1 MSTTPGAGNEY
12 SRGSGGSKRPP
23 TPRSAGGSG
32 GSKGPSR
39 GGSGRASSG
48 SPKQSSGSSKQPS
61 GSPAGAKRSSPA
73 KSSQGSGGSAGGAKR
88 SPAGGAKRSPPAG
101 AKRSPRR
108 SAAPDPAPAGW
119 LPADVIRGAALAGAL
134 VGALLLIVAEFTS
147 LYQVHTAAS
156 PLPVKIVGTGDN
168 DSYALI
174 PLALLA
180 AGLGYAVYRSG
191 SRPALLAIGIVGL
204 FALLIALLGDLPD
217 AQATGLV
224 GTPTSHFV
232 NASSTPSAGL
242 YLETLGAVVLI
253 ATCVLGFMMLG
264 RPEPRRRAGGDRPG
278 GGQPGDRPARRQS
291 VS

>member
-1 MSTTPGAGNEY
+1 MSATPGADNEY
-12 SRGSGGSKRPP
+12 SRGSGGSKRPA
-23 TPRSAGGSG
+23 TPRPAGGSG

-39 GGSGRASSG
+39 GVSGRA
-48 SPKQSSGSSKQPS
+48 PSGSSKRAS
-61 GSPAGAKRSSPA
+61 GSSGGTKRSSSSGTKPSPSGKA
-73 KSSQGSGGSAGGAKR
+73 SQGSGGSA
-88 SPAGGAKRSPPAG
+88 AG

-108 SAAPDPAPAGW
+108 RAPDPTPVGW
-119 LPADVIRGAALAGAL
+119 LPADVIRRAALAGTL
-134 VGALLLIVAEFTS
+134 VGALLLFVAEFTS

-156 PLPVKIVGTGDN
+156 PLPVKIVGTGSN

-180 AGLGYAVYRSG
+180 AGLGYAVFRSG

-204 FALLIALLGDLPD
+204 VALLIALLGDLPD
-217 AQATGLV
+217 AQHTGYV
-224 GTPTSHFV
+224 RTPSSHFV

-253 ATCVLGFMMLG
+253 ATCVLGFLMLG
-264 RPEPRRRAGGDRPG
+264 RPEPRAAGRSDRTTDP
-278 GGQPGDRPARRQS
+278 QPSGTSARRRS

>member
-1 MSTTPGAGNEY
+1 M
-12 SRGSGGSKRPP
+12 
-23 TPRSAGGSG
+23 
-32 GSKGPSR
+32 
-39 GGSGRASSG
+39 
-48 SPKQSSGSSKQPS
+48 
-61 GSPAGAKRSSPA
+61 
-73 KSSQGSGGSAGGAKR
+73 
-88 SPAGGAKRSPPAG
+88 
-101 AKRSPRR
+101 
-108 SAAPDPAPAGW
+108 
-119 LPADVIRGAALAGAL
+119 IRGAALAGAL

-278 GGQPGDRPARRQS
+278 GGQPGDRPARRRS